1 MTPAEM
7 VSKLE
12 QVLSTLDEVDTIVD
26 NANDLNSSISD
37 LQGTATDLA
46 SQASDLS
53 SEVDNLTEID
63 TDSVDVAELQEQ
75 VKEVLSFLKSL
86 DNQNGNKRITIFS
99 RSDEDGERQIITTSI
114 KSYETIGFRIEKSN

>member
-12 QVLSTLDEVDTIVD
+12 EVLSTLDEVDTIVD
-26 NANDLNSSISD
+26 NANDLNSAISD

-46 SQASDLS
+46 SQANDLS
-53 SEVDNLTEID
+53 SELDNLTEID
-63 TDSVDVAELQEQ
+63 TDSVDVAELQGQ

-86 DNQNGNKRITIFS
+86 SNPNGDKRFTIFAYS
-99 RSDEDGERQIITTSI
+99 EEDGERQIISTPI
-114 KSYETIGFRIEKSN
+114 RAYESLGFRLEQ

>member
-12 QVLSTLDEVDTIVD
+12 EVLSSLDEVDSIVD
-26 NANDLNSSISD
+26 NANDLNSAISD

-53 SEVDNLTEID
+53 SELDNLTEID
-63 TDSVDVAELQEQ
+63 TDSVDVSELQEQ
-75 VKEVLSFLKSL
+75 VKEVLAFLKSL
-86 DNQNGNKRITIFS
+86 SNPSGDKRFTIFA
-99 RSDEDGERQIITTSI
+99 RSDEDGERHIISTPI
-114 KSYETIGFRIEKSN
+114 KSYETLGFRLEQ